1 MQDGEQK
8 KSYGKHFSA
17 EDSDPDVLRLMGAI
31 RGDQALWQALLS

>member
-8 KSYGKHFSA
+8 KSYGKHFSG

-31 RGDQALWQALLS
+31 RGDQALWQTLLS